1 MHDVVRMPVKYKF
14 IYKYN
19 FEQLDIIHVE
29 KYILRVGSSIL
40 V

>member
-1 MHDVVRMPVKYKF
+1 MHDVVRILAKYKF
-14 IYKYN
+14 IYKYK
-19 FEQLDIIHVE
+19 FEQLDMIHVE

>member
-1 MHDVVRMPVKYKF
+1 MHDVARVPVKYKF
-14 IYKYN
+14 IYKYK
-19 FEQLDIIHVE
+19 FEQVDIIHVE